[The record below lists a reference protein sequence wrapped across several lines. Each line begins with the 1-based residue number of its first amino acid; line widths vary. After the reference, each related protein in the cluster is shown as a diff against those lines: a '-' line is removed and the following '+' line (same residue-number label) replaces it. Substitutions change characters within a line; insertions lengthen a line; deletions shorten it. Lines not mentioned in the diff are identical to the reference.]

1 MKTYITITLDT
12 RKARKDGT
20 YPILFRISHKGKTI
34 PIASGYNVKESDW
47 NEKNKIVKNTF
58 KGIDTPSRLNNLLL
72 NKKSEMLTKITKLYE
87 AHVLESLDISE
98 LKDQLME
105 SEKSIMFLNYTD
117 TQITLLKKSGRFG
130 SARSYYS
137 MYLMVKKFRKD
148 KDIPFEE
155 ITGSF
160 LRKLEADYLSRGNSL
175 NGLAALLRSL
185 RAVYNK
191 AVADR
196 VISGTRY
203 PFKDY
208 HIRKTPTVKRA
219 ISQEAIQSIISLKL
233 DQKDKCFNARNYFLF
248 SYLTFGMNFTDM
260 AWLKVENISE
270 GRIKY
275 VRKKT
280 KKVYD
285 IKILESVKPI
295 LDYYCK
301 GKKPND
307 FIFPI
312 IRQADPAQ
320 QHKNILWARKR
331 YNIKLN
337 IIAGQ
342 CGITE
347 NLTSYVSRHSAATTA
362 LFVGIPVSAISQLL
376 GHSSL
381 AVTQTYLKSL
391 PDNVIDSYH
400 EKLINLL
407 SLD

>member
-12 RKARKDGT
+12 RKERKDGT
-20 YPILFRISHKGKTI
+20 YPILFRISHKRKTI
-34 PIASGYNVKESDW
+34 PIASGYSVKETDW
-47 NEKNKIVKNTF
+47 NETNKVVKSTF

-72 NKKSEMLTKITKLYE
+72 KKKSEMLTKITQLYE
-87 AHVLESLDISE
+87 SGVLETLDISE
-98 LKDQLME
+98 LKHHLLQSDT
-105 SEKSIMFLNYTD
+105 SGMFLDYTN
-117 TQITLLKKSGRFG
+117 TQIELLKKSGRFG

-191 AVADR
+191 AVSDK
-196 VISGTRY
+196 IITGTHY

-275 VRKKT
+275 VRQKT

-285 IKILESVKPI
+285 VKILDSVKPI
-295 LDYYCK
+295 LDFYCA
-301 GKKPND
+301 GKKPGD

-312 IRQADPAQ
+312 IRNEDPAQ

-347 NLTSYVSRHSAATTA
+347 NLTSYVSRHSAATAA
-362 LFVGIPVSAISQLL
+362 LFVGIPVTAISQLL

-381 AVTQTYLKSL
+381 AVTQTYLKTL
-391 PDNVIDSYH
+391 PDSVIDSYH
-400 EKLINLL
+400 EQVVKALG
-407 SLD
+407 